1 MLPSVTKGPAER
13 DRTPYQLV
21 THSEHRLPNLMKV
34 GTMTNLWDVIR
45 RRRVLAIVVGVVLAV
60 GLATSAA
67 LVGRHFYTT
76 DQAAKT
82 ANAASKTDASPKL
95 KPAGFTEFRSDQAGF
110 QLAYPSSWT
119 KLSPRDPSVLLL
131 LSQGT
136 QDSLLVRVSE
146 LQEAVGPQQLPA
158 ARQVTDKLVTSNK
171 TVSMVTDPKQIE
183 LGGLPGFFY
192 FYNFK
197 DTATGQ
203 EGAHSHFFLFNGKT
217 MISIVFQV
225 LPKEHF
231 PESAKTFDQ
240 IAASFQALKK

>member
-1 MLPSVTKGPAER
+1 
-13 DRTPYQLV
+13 
-21 THSEHRLPNLMKV
+21 MKV

-76 DQAAKT
+76 DPPPKT
-82 ANAASKTDASPKL
+82 ANAASKTDASPNASPKL

-146 LQEAVGPQQLPA
+146 LQEAVGPQQLQA
-158 ARQVTDKLVTSNK
+158 ARQVTDKLVMSNK

-217 MISIVFQV
+217 MISIVFQA